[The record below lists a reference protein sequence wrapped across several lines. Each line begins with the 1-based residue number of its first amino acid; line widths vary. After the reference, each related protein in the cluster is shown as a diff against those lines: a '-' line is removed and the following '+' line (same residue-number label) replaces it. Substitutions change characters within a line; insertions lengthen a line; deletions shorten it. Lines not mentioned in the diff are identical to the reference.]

1 MGSIGNMLTRLLFV
15 CTFGLVFAVLKL
27 LWSLIRD
34 LFRGIGYIFGFAGS
48 KLAAKKEM
56 SKQEI
61 VESNSS
67 TNYSEY
73 EAEQPKEYTYD
84 ESSYSDSGEENV
96 YREVDEITASYD
108 ETKRVAKSQPI
119 QKKNIKGKVIILIVV
134 GIIVFLFLPVPLLP
148 IAIILFGAIG
158 LYLYHS
164 SKKPQRD
171 TENLVTCTEC
181 GIQEPISLMITCPVC
196 GAILCSSCKKHHG
209 CITDSEPLMQQSKMN
224 GVEKPIVNSG
234 SQELVTCMGCGKQ
247 HPKSDM
253 RKCHTCGAVLC
264 PSCRKHHTCG
274 EEMVECMGCGEQ
286 YPKSSMRK
294 CHTCGDVLCPS
305 CRKHH
310 VCGSSK
316 TESLDVFTES
326 GPQKPST
333 NTMTADEQSEPS
345 VTSVIPE
352 APSDDA
358 KEWFKTGMMY
368 YEGDGVEKDTEQAV
382 YWYTKSAEAGYVM
395 AQALLGLHYLN
406 SGNLSDASLW
416 LRKADEGGLVLSD
429 ILPDVMNTIANA
441 FMKGDYDAEALHW
454 YTRGAEQGNAECQYM
469 LGLQYIANLIVE
481 KDYRKAVYWLEKA
494 DKQGHAEAHER
505 LGSTQ
510 YDLGNSYYYGWYNL
524 AEDKTEAAKWYE
536 KSALNGYA
544 EGQREIGHCY
554 LHGVGVSANPE
565 KAIYWLKKAV
575 EQNDPEAKTIMALMY
590 LHGNHLPEDDK
601 KAFQLLKEA
610 AEADEPD
617 ENAFAILGTCYCDG
631 MGVKQDLEKARYWLQ
646 KSIDAGVN
654 LDEIR
659 EVSKLYP
666 MLRLSI

>member
-1 MGSIGNMLTRLLFV
+1 
-15 CTFGLVFAVLKL
+15 
-27 LWSLIRD
+27 
-34 LFRGIGYIFGFAGS
+34 
-48 KLAAKKEM
+48 
-56 SKQEI
+56 
-61 VESNSS
+61 
-67 TNYSEY
+67 
-73 EAEQPKEYTYD
+73 
-84 ESSYSDSGEENV
+84 
-96 YREVDEITASYD
+96 
-108 ETKRVAKSQPI
+108 
-119 QKKNIKGKVIILIVV
+119 
-134 GIIVFLFLPVPLLP
+134 
-148 IAIILFGAIG
+148 
-158 LYLYHS
+158 
-164 SKKPQRD
+164 
-171 TENLVTCTEC
+171 
-181 GIQEPISLMITCPVC
+181 
-196 GAILCSSCKKHHG
+196 
-209 CITDSEPLMQQSKMN
+209 MN
-224 GVEKPIVNSG
+224 GVDGPIVNSS
-234 SQELVTCMGCGKQ
+234 SQELITCMGCGEQ
-247 HPKSDM
+247 HPKSSM

-264 PSCRKHHTCG
+264 PACRKHHTCG
-274 EEMVECMGCGEQ
+274 EEMVECMGCGERH
-286 YPKSSMRK
+286 PKSSMRK
-294 CHTCGDVLCPS
+294 CHICGDILCPS

-310 VCGSSK
+310 VCGSRK
-316 TESLDVFTES
+316 NESVDAFTES
-326 GPQKPST
+326 EPQKPSS
-333 NTMTADEQSEPS
+333 NVLKADETPEPS
-345 VTSVIPE
+345 VTSVIPD

-395 AQALLGLHYLN
+395 AQALLGLHHLN
-406 SGNLSDASLW
+406 SGKFDDASHW
-416 LRKADEGGLVLSD
+416 LRKADESGLVLSD
-429 ILPDVMNTIANA
+429 ILPDVMDNIATA
-441 FMKGDYDAEALHW
+441 FMKGDYDAEALYW

-469 LGLQYIANLIVE
+469 LGLQYIANLIVD

-494 DKQGHAEAHER
+494 DKQGHPEAHER

-554 LHGVGVSANPE
+554 LHGIGVHANPE
-565 KAIYWLKKAV
+565 MAIYWLKKAV

>member
-61 VESNSS
+61 VESDSS

-73 EAEQPKEYTYD
+73 ESEQPKEYTYD
-84 ESSYSDSGEENV
+84 ESSYSDSGEEN
-96 YREVDEITASYD
+96 I
-108 ETKRVAKSQPI
+108 SQ
-119 QKKNIKGKVIILIVV
+119 
-134 GIIVFLFLPVPLLP
+134 
-148 IAIILFGAIG
+148 
-158 LYLYHS
+158 
-164 SKKPQRD
+164 
-171 TENLVTCTEC
+171 
-181 GIQEPISLMITCPVC
+181 
-196 GAILCSSCKKHHG
+196 
-209 CITDSEPLMQQSKMN
+209 
-224 GVEKPIVNSG
+224 VEKPIVNSG

-247 HPKSDM
+247 HPKSAM

-264 PSCRKHHTCG
+264 PTCRKHHTCG
-274 EEMVECMGCGEQ
+274 EEMVECMGCGER

-310 VCGSSK
+310 VCGSRK

-326 GPQKPST
+326 EPQKPST

-406 SGNLSDASLW
+406 SGNLSDASFW

-454 YTRGAEQGNAECQYM
+454 YTRGADQGNAECQYM

-554 LHGVGVSANPE
+554 LHGVGISANPE

-575 EQNDPEAKTIMALMY
+575 GQNDPEAKTILALMY
-590 LHGNHLPEDDK
+590 MHGNHLPEDDK

-610 AEADEPD
+610 AEANEPD